1 VWFGEIWCVSSGFV
15 VTITCSSITGSQ
27 SSDPSDTPKKT
38 DSPDGDQTP
47 KGPASDTQEPL
58 LSLITTSHPW
68 LGGTI
73 NGSLSAY
80 EATKSHSPRF
90 IQYGADFVER
100 NIGSPVA
107 STVGTVGRKTGV
119 EGSIRRYLG
128 SRRPSELERIDPN
141 LLNEGVTKKRKIGP
155 LGADGVPYDAET
167 RDTLQEGDVRRASM
181 VASND
186 SLPVYDDNRS
196 PSYEEAVSPASQ
208 KLRRPAANRSWSTQL
223 MISTSGL
230 GAALSDNSLQSLKHC
245 LGNLRLANKHVYTL
259 MQALKELLRDYD
271 QMPCNNLEEGTLA
284 SPKSQNQDVMMAD
297 SRNTHDSSLLCQR
310 IRGVSDEIWQTMQ
323 RVVATISRYTGGA
336 LPENASRFVKSQ
348 LMSVPRR
355 WQSVISR
362 QQAHPQSAAA
372 TDEAISGAHRMLAF
386 AIEGLDMMEQV
397 GGAVDSTIRSAEKWL
412 DTMGRKK
419 VDDGGGGGGV
429 NGGEDDA
436 TQVMLDAKQEA

>member
-1 VWFGEIWCVSSGFV
+1 MVWENLVCGRVTYLYLHNSSM
-15 VTITCSSITGSQ
+15 TGSQ
-27 SSDPSDTPKKT
+27 SSDRSDTPKKT
-38 DSPDGDQTP
+38 HTSNGDQTP
-47 KGPASDTQEPL
+47 RGVGNDSQEPL

-100 NIGSPVA
+100 NFGSPVA
-107 STVGTVGRKTGV
+107 STVGTVGRRTGV

-141 LLNEGVTKKRKIGP
+141 LLNEGVNKKRKIEAM
-155 LGADGVPYDAET
+155 GADGIDAET

-181 VASND
+181 IASTD
-186 SLPVYDDNRS
+186 SLPVYDENRS
-196 PSYEEAVSPASQ
+196 PSYEEAISPNSQ
-208 KLRRPAANRSWSTQL
+208 KVRRPTANRSWSTQL

-271 QMPCNNLEEGTLA
+271 QIPSSTLEEGTLTN
-284 SPKSQNQDVMMAD
+284 PQDQDVLMTD
-297 SRNTHDSSLLCQR
+297 SRTTFDSSLLSQR

-355 WQSVISR
+355 WHSVISR
-362 QQAHPQSAAA
+362 QQAQAVA

-397 GGAVDSTIRSAEKWL
+397 GGAVDSTIQSAEKWL
-412 DTMGRKK
+412 DTMGRRK
-419 VDDGGGGGGV
+419 VDEGDGAAV
-429 NGGEDDA
+429 SGEH
-436 TQVMLDAKQEA
+436 VMTDVKEDVQ